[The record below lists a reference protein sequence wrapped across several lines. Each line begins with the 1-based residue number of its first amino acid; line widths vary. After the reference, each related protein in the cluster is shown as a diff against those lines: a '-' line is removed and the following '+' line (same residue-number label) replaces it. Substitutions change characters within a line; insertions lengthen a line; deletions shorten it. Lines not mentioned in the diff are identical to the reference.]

1 MRPSALISLHDVMP
15 HTLPDVHASLD
26 LLATAGISRVALLV
40 VPGAA
45 WQPADL
51 EALRALDAQG
61 HELLAHGW
69 QRQTKPRRPLHRLH
83 ASLISRNAAEHLAL
97 GRNDITGLMCRSQR
111 WFQEQ
116 GLPIPDTYV
125 PPAWALGNL
134 AGADMQSLPYTAI
147 ETLRGVRVRQSDG
160 GYRLLP
166 MPLLGFEADSPLRV
180 RFLSDWN
187 RLQLRIARR
196 QGKVPRIALH
206 PADYRLPMRNQLR
219 AILALGWTSLPY
231 ATLCEPLSAPFSG
244 APCS

>member
-15 HTLPDVHASLD
+15 HTLADVHASLD

-51 EALRALDAQG
+51 DALRALDAQG

-69 QRQTKPRRPLHRLH
+69 QRQTKPLHRLH
-83 ASLISRNAAEHLAL
+83 ASLISRNAAEHLGL
-97 GRNDITGLMCRSQR
+97 GSNDITGLMCRSQR

-116 GLPIPDTYV
+116 GLQVPDTYV
-125 PPAWALGNL
+125 PPAWALGSL
-134 AGADMQSLPYTAI
+134 TDADMQALPYAAI
-147 ETLRGVRVRQSDG
+147 ETLRGVRVRQSHG
-160 GYRLLP
+160 RYRLLP
-166 MPLLGFEADSPLRV
+166 MPLLGFEADSALRV

-231 ATLCEPLSAPFSG
+231 ATLCDPLSARYSG